1 MRGAMRASEIK
12 YPTGLF
18 GLLCLVFAVVAHD
31 AGADRWFA
39 YLLFASVASLG
50 TAAGLY
56 WMERDMDRQAA
67 ARRFGAQGGGQRR
80 G

>member
-1 MRGAMRASEIK
+1 MGRAMRASELK

-39 YLLFASVASLG
+39 YLLFAGVMLLG

-56 WMERDMDRQAA
+56 WMERDMDRQAT
-67 ARRFGAQGGGQRR
+67 ARRFGAPGAGHRR